1 MNRSGRSRGE
11 AEIIR
16 IRILVLAMLTVFGGL
31 ALAMYRVQ
39 VAHGA
44 VYQENLEQQSVRRV
58 RLPGLRGRILDRH
71 GAVLAEN
78 RPSYCVAIYLEELE
92 RTEPRRPIADHVD
105 SVLATLSDM
114 LGRPPMVDRSDVQNH
129 LTKRRPLPLIAWRDL
144 DHEAMARFAER
155 TALMPGV
162 DLVVEPVR
170 VYPGGTVASHI
181 LGYVGRTNMVQDT
194 EEPFNYYYPEM
205 LGRSGI
211 EKHMDETLRGTAGGR
226 LMRVDVT
233 GYRNEDLAVRD
244 ADPGRDIQLSIDVRI
259 QRLAEEALQD
269 VAGAAVVVDSRNG
282 DVLALV
288 SSPAFDPNAF
298 VPYITASTWKSMVED
313 PDKPMVNRA
322 VAGTYTPGS
331 IFKPVVAFA
340 ALENRKIDPDKTF
353 DCPGYFTLG
362 NQRIACWYRY
372 GHGAMNAHDAIQNSC
387 NVYFCN
393 VGLSMG
399 HEYISHMA
407 RAMGLGVQTG
417 IGLDYEKAGLVPDA
431 RWKRDERGE
440 GWYEGDT
447 CNFSIGQG
455 PVTVTPLQ
463 MAMMTAAI
471 ANGGTVLKPRLVLGV
486 REPDAPAFTRVPV
499 EVTNEL
505 GWSRLPLRIV
515 RQGMYDSV
523 MSPRGTGRLAAVAGV
538 EMAGKTG
545 TAEFGPKALNKK
557 RGWMIAF
564 APFGQPRYAV
574 ALVVDDADGGGLD
587 AAPRL
592 RHIMSGLFASPADRE
607 EAHRG

>member
-1 MNRSGRSRGE
+1 MNRTGRSRVD
-11 AEIIR
+11 AELIR

-44 VYQENLEQQSVRRV
+44 DYQENLEQQSVRRV

-92 RTEPRRPIADHVD
+92 RTEPRQPIADHVD
-105 SVLATLSDM
+105 GLLATLSDM
-114 LGRPPMVDRSDVQNH
+114 LGRPPELDRSDVQNH
-129 LTKRRPLPLIAWRDL
+129 LKKRRPLPLIAWSDL
-144 DHEAMARFAER
+144 DHQAMARFAER

-162 DLVVEPVR
+162 DLIVEPVR
-170 VYPGGTVASHI
+170 VYPGGAVASHI
-181 LGYVGRTNMVQDT
+181 LGYVGRTNMVQHA
-194 EEPFNYYYPEM
+194 EQPFNYYYPEM
-205 LGRSGI
+205 LGRSGV
-211 EKHMDETLRGTAGGR
+211 EKRMDATLRGKAGGR

-244 ADPGRDIQLSIDVRI
+244 ARPGSDIQLSIDVRV

-269 VAGAAVVVDSRNG
+269 VTGAAVVVDSRNG
-282 DVLALV
+282 DVLALA
-288 SSPAFDPNAF
+288 SSPAFDPNVF
-298 VPYITASTWKSMVED
+298 VPYITTAAWKAMSDD
-313 PDKPMVNRA
+313 PGRPMLNRA

-340 ALENRKIDPDKTF
+340 ALENRMVGPDDAH
-353 DCPGYFTLG
+353 DCPGYFMLG
-362 NQRIACWYRY
+362 SLRIGCWYRY
-372 GHGAMNAHDAIQNSC
+372 GHGTMNARDAIQNSC

-393 VGLSMG
+393 IALGMG

-407 RAMGLGVQTG
+407 RAVGLGSPTG
-417 IGLDYEKAGLVPDA
+417 IDLDYEKAGLVPDA
-431 RWKRDERGE
+431 RWKRDTLGE

-463 MAMMTAAI
+463 MAMMTATI
-471 ANGGTVLKPRLVLGV
+471 ANGGTVLKPRLVLGI
-486 REPDAPAFTRVPV
+486 REPDAPSFTRVPV

-505 GWSRLPLRIV
+505 GWSSRPLRIV

-523 MSPRGTGRLAAVAGV
+523 MSRRGTGRLAAVQGV

-564 APFGQPRYAV
+564 APFRQPRYAV
-574 ALVVDDADGGGLD
+574 AVVVDDAEGGGLD
-587 AAPRL
+587 AAPRIA
-592 RHIMSGLFASPADRE
+592 HIMGGLFESAAVRE